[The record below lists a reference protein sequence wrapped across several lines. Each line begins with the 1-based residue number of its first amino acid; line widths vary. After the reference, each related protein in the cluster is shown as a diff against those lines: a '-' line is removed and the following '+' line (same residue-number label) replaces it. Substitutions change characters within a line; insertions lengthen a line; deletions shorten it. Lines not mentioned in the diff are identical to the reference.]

1 MAERQET
8 PAKKKKRNPRN
19 DELQDMQEKFCEYII
34 KLGKKRKAEAAK
46 LAGYKTPSVDAN
58 RLLKLDKVNK
68 RISEL
73 TAKVYEEATKKAKE
87 EAKNGTFVA
96 NGQGIDYMP
105 GILIEELRVQKPIAD
120 KAEIMRFKTA
130 LIRGEIKDQFGLD
143 LTARD
148 RSTAAN
154 DLWKM
159 LDIED
164 DAKKKDVGQGLGVLV
179 IEPVY
184 GAPAGDEDE

>member
-1 MAERQET
+1 MAERLET
-8 PAKKKKRNPRN
+8 PAKKKRKPRN
-19 DELQDMQEKFCEYII
+19 DELQEMQEKFCEYIV

-58 RLLKLDKVNK
+58 RLLKLAKVND

-73 TAKVYEEATKKAKE
+73 TAKIREEATKKAKE
-87 EAKNGTFVA
+87 EAKNGTYVA
-96 NGQGIDYMP
+96 NGQEIDYMP
-105 GILIEELRVQKPIAD
+105 GILIEEYRVEKAIAD

-130 LIRGEIKDQFGLD
+130 LMRGEIKDQFGLD

>member
-1 MAERQET
+1 MAERLET
-8 PAKKKKRNPRN
+8 PAKKKRKPRN
-19 DELQDMQEKFCEYII
+19 DELQEMQEKFCEYIV

-58 RLLKLDKVNK
+58 RLLKLAKVNE

-73 TAKVYEEATKKAKE
+73 TAKIREEATKKAKE
-87 EAKNGTFVA
+87 AAKNGTYVA
-96 NGQGIDYMP
+96 NGQEIDYMP
-105 GILIEELRVQKPIAD
+105 GILIEEYRVEKAIAD

-130 LIRGEIKDQFGLD
+130 LMRGEIKDQFGLD

-159 LDIED
+159 LDIEY

>member
-1 MAERQET
+1 MAERLET
-8 PAKKKKRNPRN
+8 PAKKKRKPRN
-19 DELQDMQEKFCEYII
+19 DELQEMQEKFCEYIV

-58 RLLKLDKVNK
+58 RLLKLAKVNE

-73 TAKVYEEATKKAKE
+73 TAKIREEATKKAKE
-87 EAKNGTFVA
+87 EAKNGTYVA
-96 NGQGIDYMP
+96 NGQEIDYMP
-105 GILIEELRVQKPIAD
+105 GILIEEYRVEKAIAD

-130 LIRGEIKDQFGLD
+130 LMRGEIKDQFGLD

>member
-1 MAERQET
+1 MAERLET
-8 PAKKKKRNPRN
+8 PAKKKRKPRN
-19 DELQDMQEKFCEYII
+19 DELQEMQEKFCEYVV

-58 RLLKLDKVNK
+58 RMLKLAKVNE

-73 TAKVYEEATKKAKE
+73 TAKIREEATKKAKE
-87 EAKNGTFVA
+87 EAKNGTYVA
-96 NGQGIDYMP
+96 NGQEIDYMP
-105 GILIEELRVQKPIAD
+105 GILIEEYRVEKAIAD

-130 LIRGEIKDQFGLD
+130 LMRGEIKDQFGLD

-164 DAKKKDVGQGLGVLV
+164 DTKKKDAGQSLGVLV
-179 IEPVY
+179 LEPTY
-184 GAPAGDEDE
+184 GAPTGDEDE

>member
-1 MAERQET
+1 MAERLET
-8 PAKKKKRNPRN
+8 PAKKKREPRN
-19 DELQDMQEKFCEYII
+19 DELQEMQEKFCEYIV

-58 RLLKLDKVNK
+58 RLLKLAKVNE

-73 TAKVYEEATKKAKE
+73 TAKIREEATKKAKE
-87 EAKNGTFVA
+87 EAKNGTYVA
-96 NGQGIDYMP
+96 NGQEIDYMP
-105 GILIEELRVQKPIAD
+105 GILIEEYRVEKAIAD
-120 KAEIMRFKTA
+120 KDEIMRFKTA

>member
-8 PAKKKKRNPRN
+8 PAKKKRKPRN
-19 DELQDMQEKFCEYII
+19 DELQEMQEKFCEYIV

-58 RLLKLDKVNK
+58 RLLKLAKVNA

-73 TAKVYEEATKKAKE
+73 TAKIREEATKKAKE
-87 EAKNGTFVA
+87 EAKNGTYVA
-96 NGQGIDYMP
+96 NGQEIDYMP
-105 GILIEELRVQKPIAD
+105 GILIEEYRVEKAIAD

-130 LIRGEIKDQFGLD
+130 LMRGEIKDQFGLD

-148 RSTAAN
+148 
-154 DLWKM
+154 
-159 LDIED
+159 
-164 DAKKKDVGQGLGVLV
+164 
-179 IEPVY
+179 
-184 GAPAGDEDE
+184 

>member
-1 MAERQET
+1 MV
-8 PAKKKKRNPRN
+8 
-19 DELQDMQEKFCEYII
+19 
-34 KLGKKRKAEAAK
+34 KLGKKREAEAAK

-58 RLLKLDKVNK
+58 RLLKHAKVNE

-73 TAKVYEEATKKAKE
+73 TAKIREEATKKAKE
-87 EAKNGTFVA
+87 EAKNGTYVA
-96 NGQGIDYMP
+96 NGQEIDYMP
-105 GILIEELRVQKPIAD
+105 GILIEEYRVKKAIAD

-130 LIRGEIKDQFGLD
+130 LMRGEIKDQFGLD

-164 DAKKKDVGQGLGVLV
+164 DAKKKDAGQSLGVLV
-179 IEPVY
+179 LEPTY

>member
-8 PAKKKKRNPRN
+8 PAKKKRKPRN
-19 DELQDMQEKFCEYII
+19 DELQEMQEKFCEYIV

-58 RLLKLDKVNK
+58 RLLKLAKVNA

-73 TAKVYEEATKKAKE
+73 TAKIREEATKKAKE
-87 EAKNGTFVA
+87 EAKNGTYVA
-96 NGQGIDYMP
+96 NGQEIDYMP
-105 GILIEELRVQKPIAD
+105 GILIEEYRVEKAIAD

-130 LIRGEIKDQFGLD
+130 LMRGEIKDQFGLD

>member
-1 MAERQET
+1 MT
-8 PAKKKKRNPRN
+8 DTSKIPAKKKRKPRN
-19 DELQDMQEKFCEYII
+19 DELTDMQEKFCEYLVQ
-34 KLGKKRKAEAAK
+34 LGKKKKAEAAR
-46 LAGYKTPSVDAN
+46 LAGYETPSVDAN
-58 RLLKLDKVNK
+58 RLLKLDKVNE
-68 RISEL
+68 RISQL
-73 TAKVYEEATKKAKE
+73 TAKLREEAANKAKE

-96 NGQGIDYMP
+96 NGAEIDYMP
-105 GILIEELRVQKPIAD
+105 GILLEEYRVTKAIAD

-130 LIRGEIKDQFGLD
+130 LMRGEIKDQFGLD
-143 LTARD
+143 PMLKD

-164 DAKKKDVGQGLGVLV
+164 TANNKATGDSLGPLV

-184 GAPAGDEDE
+184 GAPPAGDEDE

>member
-1 MAERQET
+1 MAERLET
-8 PAKKKKRNPRN
+8 PAKHKRTPRN
-19 DELQDMQEKFCEYII
+19 DELQEMQEKFCEYIV

-58 RLLKLDKVNK
+58 RLLKLAKVND

-73 TAKVYEEATKKAKE
+73 TAKIREEATKKAKE
-87 EAKNGTFVA
+87 EAKNGTYVA
-96 NGQGIDYMP
+96 NGQEIDYMP
-105 GILIEELRVQKPIAD
+105 GILIEEYRVEKAIAD

-130 LIRGEIKDQFGLD
+130 LMRGEIKDQFGLD

>member
-1 MAERQET
+1 MAERLET
-8 PAKKKKRNPRN
+8 PAKKKRNPRN
-19 DELQDMQEKFCEYII
+19 DELQEMQEKFCEYIV

-58 RLLKLDKVNK
+58 RLLKLAKVNE

-73 TAKVYEEATKKAKE
+73 TAKIREEATKKAKE
-87 EAKNGTFVA
+87 EAKNGTYIA
-96 NGQGIDYMP
+96 NGQEIDYMP
-105 GILIEELRVQKPIAD
+105 GILIEEYRVEKAIAD

-130 LIRGEIKDQFGLD
+130 LMRGEIKDQFGLD

>member
-1 MAERQET
+1 MAERLET
-8 PAKKKKRNPRN
+8 PAKKKRKPRN
-19 DELQDMQEKFCEYII
+19 DELQEMQEKFCEYVV

-58 RLLKLDKVNK
+58 RLLKLAKVNE

-73 TAKVYEEATKKAKE
+73 TAKIREEATKKAKE
-87 EAKNGTFVA
+87 EAKNGTYVA
-96 NGQGIDYMP
+96 NGQEIDYMP
-105 GILIEELRVQKPIAD
+105 GILIEEYRVEKAIAD

-130 LIRGEIKDQFGLD
+130 LMRGEIKDQFGLD

-179 IEPVY
+179 IESVY

>member
-8 PAKKKKRNPRN
+8 PAKKKRTPRN
-19 DELQDMQEKFCEYII
+19 DELQDMQEKFCEYIV

-58 RLLKLDKVNK
+58 RLLKLTKVNA

-73 TAKVYEEATKKAKE
+73 TAKVHEEATKKAKE

-96 NGQGIDYMP
+96 NGQEIDYMP
-105 GILIEELRVQKPIAD
+105 GILIEEYRVKKAIAD

-130 LIRGEIKDQFGLD
+130 LMRGEIKDQFGLD

-164 DAKKKDVGQGLGVLV
+164 DTKKKDAGQGLGMLV

-184 GAPAGDEDE
+184 GAPPAGDEDE

>member
-1 MAERQET
+1 MAERLET
-8 PAKKKKRNPRN
+8 PAKKKRKPRN
-19 DELQDMQEKFCEYII
+19 DELQEMQEKFCEYVV

-58 RLLKLDKVNK
+58 RLLKLAKVNE

-73 TAKVYEEATKKAKE
+73 TAKIREEATKKAKE
-87 EAKNGTFVA
+87 EAKNGTYVA
-96 NGQGIDYMP
+96 NGQEIDYMP
-105 GILIEELRVQKPIAD
+105 GILIEEYRVEKAIAD

-130 LIRGEIKDQFGLD
+130 LMRGEIKDQFGLD

>member
-1 MAERQET
+1 MAERLET
-8 PAKKKKRNPRN
+8 PAKKKRKPRN
-19 DELQDMQEKFCEYII
+19 DDLQEMQEKFCEYIV

-58 RLLKLDKVNK
+58 RLLKLAKVNE

-73 TAKVYEEATKKAKE
+73 TAKIREEATKKAKE
-87 EAKNGTFVA
+87 EAKNGTYVA
-96 NGQGIDYMP
+96 NGQEIDYMP
-105 GILIEELRVQKPIAD
+105 GILIEEYRVEKAIAD

-130 LIRGEIKDQFGLD
+130 LMRGEIKDQFGLD

>member
-8 PAKKKKRNPRN
+8 PAKKKRNPRN

-87 EAKNGTFVA
+87 EAKNGTYVA
-96 NGQGIDYMP
+96 NGQEIDYMP

-130 LIRGEIKDQFGLD
+130 IIRGEIKDQFGLD

-164 DAKKKDVGQGLGVLV
+164 TANNKATGNSLGPLV

-184 GAPAGDEDE
+184 GAPPAGDEDE

>member
-1 MAERQET
+1 MAERLET
-8 PAKKKKRNPRN
+8 PAKKKRKPRN
-19 DELQDMQEKFCEYII
+19 DELQEMQEKFCEYIV

-58 RLLKLDKVNK
+58 RLLTLAKVNA
-68 RISEL
+68 RISVL
-73 TAKVYEEATKKAKE
+73 TAKIREEATKKAKE

-96 NGQGIDYMP
+96 NGQEIDYMP
-105 GILIEELRVQKPIAD
+105 GILIEEYRVEKAIAD

-130 LIRGEIKDQFGLD
+130 LMRGEIKDQFGLD

-164 DAKKKDVGQGLGVLV
+164 DAKKNDVGQGLGVLV

>member
-1 MAERQET
+1 MAERLET
-8 PAKKKKRNPRN
+8 PAKKKRKPRN
-19 DELQDMQEKFCEYII
+19 DELQEMQEKFCEYIV

-58 RLLKLDKVNK
+58 RLLKLAKVNE

-73 TAKVYEEATKKAKE
+73 TAKIREEATKKAKE
-87 EAKNGTFVA
+87 EAKNGTYVA
-96 NGQGIDYMP
+96 NGQEIDYMP
-105 GILIEELRVQKPIAD
+105 GILIEEYRVEKAIAD

-130 LIRGEIKDQFGLD
+130 LMRGEIKDQFGLD

-164 DAKKKDVGQGLGVLV
+164 DVKKKDVGQGLGVLV

>member
-1 MAERQET
+1 MAERLET
-8 PAKKKKRNPRN
+8 PAKKKRKPRN
-19 DELQDMQEKFCEYII
+19 DELQEMQDKFCEYIV

-58 RLLKLDKVNK
+58 RLLKLAKVNE

-73 TAKVYEEATKKAKE
+73 TAKIREEATKKAKE
-87 EAKNGTFVA
+87 EAKNGTYVA
-96 NGQGIDYMP
+96 NGQEIDYMP
-105 GILIEELRVQKPIAD
+105 GILIEEYRVEKAIAD

-130 LIRGEIKDQFGLD
+130 LMRGEIKDQFGLD